1 MPFTAFRGHAPG
13 TSLVEALV
21 ATVVFTVGVTALVPL
36 LFGSSHA
43 VRAARDNGMA
53 TWLAWQKLEEL
64 RGLAGADLGSS
75 PAASL
80 DEDALGYVDYLDQS
94 GNAAPAPGV
103 YVRRWTI
110 EPAANGASLTR
121 LAVSVHHVGAPGVP
135 VTVATLRA
143 GRTP

>member
-1 MPFTAFRGHAPG
+1 MQLAAFRDHAPG

-21 ATVVFTVGVTALVPL
+21 ATVIFAVGVTALVPL
-36 LFGSSHA
+36 VLGSVRA
-43 VRAARDNGMA
+43 VRAARDTGLA

-64 RGLAGADLGSS
+64 RGLADADLGSS

-80 DEDALGYVDYLDQS
+80 EADAPGYVDHLDQN
-94 GNAAPAPGV
+94 GNPTTAPGV

-110 EPAANGASLTR
+110 GPAGSGPGLTR
-121 LAVSVHHVGAPGVP
+121 LAVAVHHVGAPGVP

-143 GRTP
+143 GGTP